1 MIDVVKTITNV
12 AKSVAPQVI
21 NQAQRN
27 EIVVRILKELKLDP
41 TQPPKDV
48 DGVYV
53 YSLVEYGAF
62 KPEPILELLRKKE
75 IKKAFWDAYTSNNP
89 LGFADEVEKIIVFE
103 CSSALITELRKLD
116 IRQEL
121 EEFGKAFINVA
132 KRTKSSEFQP
142 CPNWNMDEYP
152 EEFKPLIQEKIREFC
167 GRGFVFEAFDKFKK
181 TNRNG
186 YFTVVGYAG
195 MGKSAIAAK
204 YVYDHKCPCYFN
216 ILAEGRNRPE
226 LFLESVRQQLI
237 KRYQLQDAEKA
248 DLSTLLEKVSK
259 NLPEGERLVIV
270 VDALDEVEQEPG
282 GNLLHLPQTLPE
294 GVYFLL
300 TRRPYEAEKKRLTL
314 SPGVPVEELDLRAS
328 QYVNLS
334 RDDVKTYIRLVL
346 DKDPDYRDSLRKW
359 IQDRN
364 IHNEGFIEEV
374 AQKSE
379 NNFMYLRYVLPD
391 IAQGKYDDLS
401 LKQLPNG
408 LQDYYQQHWIR
419 MGMDEKP
426 QEDKVIV
433 LFILVESKTPPTCAL
448 IAEIAKQDES
458 DVEDVLN
465 KWVEYLKKQKIDG
478 EVCYSIYH
486 ASFLD
491 FLKGKRKLQRTRKL
505 FEEVA
510 TRMAYSLYS
519 DI

>member
-1 MIDVVKTITNV
+1 MLDNIVKTITTV
-12 AKSVAPQVI
+12 AKSVTPQVI

-27 EIVVRILKELKLDP
+27 ETVVRILKELKLDP

-53 YSLVEYGAF
+53 YTLVEYGAF

-75 IKKAFWDAYTSNNP
+75 IKNAFWNAYTSNNP
-89 LGFADEVEKIIVFE
+89 LGFADEVEEVIVFK
-103 CSSALITELRKLD
+103 CNDALRTELRKLD
-116 IRQEL
+116 ICQEL
-121 EEFGKAFINVA
+121 EEFGKAFISVA

-142 CPNWNMDEYP
+142 YPNWNMDEYP
-152 EEFKPLIQEKIREFC
+152 EEFKPLIKEKIREFC
-167 GRGFVFEAFDKFKK
+167 GRGFVFEAFSKFIK
-181 TNRNG
+181 TNPNG
-186 YFTVVGYAG
+186 YFTVVGDAG
-195 MGKSAIAAK
+195 MGKSSIAAK
-204 YVYDHKCPCYFN
+204 YVHDHKCPCYFN

-226 LFLESVRQQLI
+226 LFLESIRQQLI

-248 DLSTLLEKVSK
+248 DLSTLLEKASK
-259 NLPEGERLVIV
+259 KLFSQQHLVIV

-282 GNLLHLPQTLPE
+282 SNLLHLPQTLPE

-300 TRRPYEAEKKRLTL
+300 TRRPYKKEKKRLTV
-314 SPGVPVEELDLRAS
+314 SPGVPMEELDLRAS

-346 DKDPDYRDSLRKW
+346 NQDLDYRDNLRKW
-359 IQDRN
+359 IQERN
-364 IHNEGFIEEV
+364 TTNEVFIEGV

-391 IAQGKYDDLS
+391 IAKGKYDDLS
-401 LKQLPNG
+401 LKQLPDG
-408 LQDYYQQHWIR
+408 LQDYYQQHWRR

-433 LFILVESKTPPTCAL
+433 LFILVEIDTPIPCEM
-448 IAEIAKQDES
+448 IAEIAQKDEFE
-458 DVEDVLN
+458 VESVL
-465 KWVEYLKKQKIDG
+465 KEWVEYVTDKEIKG
-478 EVCYSIYH
+478 ETCYSIYH

-491 FLKGKRKLQRTRKL
+491 FLKGKRDLKSTRKL
-505 FEEVA
+505 FQQVNERIA
-510 TRMAYSLYS
+510 NYLS
-519 DI
+519 